1 MQLKTRIGVQVSIL
15 LGGLLLSLT
24 SWSAP
29 TGKFYRYYDH
39 RGIAVTSSTVTP
51 SHIRHGYEVL
61 NERMDTVYR
70 VPAGT
75 PASDAA
81 FQRRKD
87 AEEKQRQ
94 QDDRLIQAYG
104 SSSRAIAK
112 RDEIIRGLN
121 ANLEFHRTQYQK
133 LNNTYNNLISQESNY
148 KRSGQTVPSNL
159 AEQVKNTRISL
170 QRMSNSINTIEQNK
184 IKTENEYNHAIN
196 RLKALGR

>member
-1 MQLKTRIGVQVSIL
+1 MQSSTRFVAQLSIL
-15 LGGLLLSLT
+15 LCGLLLSFIA
-24 SWSAP
+24 WSAP

-51 SHIRHGYEVL
+51 AHIRHGYDVL
-61 NERMDTVYR
+61 NERMDVVYR

-75 PASDAA
+75 PSSDAA
-81 FQRRKD
+81 FQRKKD

-112 RDEIIRGLN
+112 RDEILRGLN
-121 ANLEFHRTQYQK
+121 SQLDFQRNQYQK
-133 LNNTYNNLISQESNY
+133 LSENYNNLVNQENGY
-148 KRSGQTVPSNL
+148 KRSKQTVP
-159 AEQVKNTRISL
+159 AHVTEQVKNTRISL
-170 QRMSNSINTIEQNK
+170 QRMANSIKAIEQNK
-184 IKTENEYNHAIN
+184 TKTENEYNHAIN